1 LVESHFG
8 QERVGVFIMG
18 NLLCQELVWGV
29 SPIYKDNAVFGK
41 FQYF

>member
-8 QERVGVFIMG
+8 QERVGVFILG
-18 NLLCQELVWGV
+18 NLLCQELVGG
-29 SPIYKDNAVFGK
+29 SPIYKDNADFGK